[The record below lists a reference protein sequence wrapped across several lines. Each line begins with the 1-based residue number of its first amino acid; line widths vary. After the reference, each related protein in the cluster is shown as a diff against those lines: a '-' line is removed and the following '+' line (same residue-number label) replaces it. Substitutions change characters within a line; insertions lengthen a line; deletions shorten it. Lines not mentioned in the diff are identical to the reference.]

1 MVRVPLLVTATLPKT
16 SNLWEGA
23 VVPMPTLPLSKMAN
37 LWVLEESVVKK
48 EIPVPVPAPL
58 MVNLEFIEGAEI
70 PIHTLPLVPTNNRSD
85 MKSTSPATVSLELG
99 DTVPMPTLPL
109 FIVNLDVATPEAS
122 NSSILKIDC

>member
-1 MVRVPLLVTATLPKT
+1 MVRVPELVTATLPKT
-16 SNLWEGA
+16 SNFWEGL

-48 EIPVPVPAPL
+48 ERLAPVPAPL

-70 PIHTLPLVPTNNRSD
+70 PIPTLPLVPTNRRSD

-99 DTVPMPTLPL
+99 DTVPGAAVGGVFFLPTLLLP
-109 FIVNLDVATPEAS
+109 PPR
-122 NSSILKIDC
+122 